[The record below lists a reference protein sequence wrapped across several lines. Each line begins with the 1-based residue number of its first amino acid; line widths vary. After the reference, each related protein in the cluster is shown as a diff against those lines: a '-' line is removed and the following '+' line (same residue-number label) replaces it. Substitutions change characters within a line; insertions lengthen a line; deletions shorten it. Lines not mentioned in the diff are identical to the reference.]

1 MSSLLLFYL
10 FQQGD
15 PEDIDD
21 HFIGD
26 RGRNVVKT
34 FESTSFTNNNK
45 DDFFSK
51 IKRGIKKMAAGFFIS
66 TRHSEPHFELETSEF
81 RCEMNF

>member
-26 RGRNVVKT
+26 RFGFKGFQFFGRVQIKTLREKLKSNVA
-34 FESTSFTNNNK
+34 
-45 DDFFSK
+45 
-51 IKRGIKKMAAGFFIS
+51 M
-66 TRHSEPHFELETSEF
+66 SETPLANEIIEDE
-81 RCEMNF
+81 N